1 MTKDE
6 HRSTVRVLSIL
17 LALSNNPDGLTL
29 AELSQQLAAPKS
41 SLFPI
46 VHTMADQNFASYNEV
61 TQKYSIGLNAYLTG
75 IAYME
80 THNIFERL
88 QEEMKSIVN
97 QCSEICQLGILDHS
111 DVLYLAKVDSPEPI
125 RLSSSIGKRLP
136 AYCTSLG
143 KSLLCECTK
152 EELEVLFP
160 NPLIPFTPNTVKSV
174 DELYKQLLVVRTTS
188 IAIERG
194 ETHPDISC
202 ISTPLFHNGKTSCF
216 HQCQHTNI
224 PFHTRK
230 TSTNR
235 ADSYFC

>member
-80 THNIFERL
+80 HI
-88 QEEMKSIVN
+88 I
-97 QCSEICQLGILDHS
+97 
-111 DVLYLAKVDSPEPI
+111 YL
-125 RLSSSIGKRLP
+125 
-136 AYCTSLG
+136 
-143 KSLLCECTK
+143 
-152 EELEVLFP
+152 
-160 NPLIPFTPNTVKSV
+160 
-174 DELYKQLLVVRTTS
+174 
-188 IAIERG
+188 
-194 ETHPDISC
+194 
-202 ISTPLFHNGKTSCF
+202 NGFK
-216 HQCQHTNI
+216 
-224 PFHTRK
+224 K
-230 TSTNR
+230 K
-235 ADSYFC
+235 

>member
-111 DVLYLAKVDSPEPI
+111 DVLYLD
-125 RLSSSIGKRLP
+125 R
-136 AYCTSLG
+136 
-143 KSLLCECTK
+143 
-152 EELEVLFP
+152 
-160 NPLIPFTPNTVKSV
+160 KSV
-174 DELYKQLLVVRTTS
+174 V
-188 IAIERG
+188 
-194 ETHPDISC
+194 
-202 ISTPLFHNGKTSCF
+202 
-216 HQCQHTNI
+216 
-224 PFHTRK
+224 
-230 TSTNR
+230 
-235 ADSYFC
+235 